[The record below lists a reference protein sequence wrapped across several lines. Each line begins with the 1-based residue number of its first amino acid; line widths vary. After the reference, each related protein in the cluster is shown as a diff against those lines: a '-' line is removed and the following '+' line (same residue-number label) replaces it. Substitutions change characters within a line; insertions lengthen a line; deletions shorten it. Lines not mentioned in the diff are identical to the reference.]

1 MGEKLKHILMGKKG
15 GGSRATVQLVLV
27 MIALAAIVY
36 VFVNAPVRDGLGMMW
51 LIPASFLVCVCLFG
65 RILDFGVGTLGLKI
79 FYVIALIRYIVSPVL
94 ITMTQ
99 GQVHSLRMSSLPASS
114 YRVAIAIQIIELFV
128 CVVTIHSYYPKL
140 VAKNLAKE
148 PAPKDETDSGIHL
161 GGYIVLFGF
170 AVVLLLRFPIWFP
183 GLQIY
188 GIKQATSS
196 GIVLENTLFSCIK
209 TSLFVISLSKTV
221 KRKGTRRFW
230 GNLLMTIFWAIVCL
244 VTTFGSNRSFTLE
257 LFATILVLM
266 LYYFPKYKT
275 GIVICVV
282 PLALIVM
289 FSMIVTKQFD
299 LETAAQFS
307 QVSFDLQY
315 VSNQLEEYTNG
326 LWCIAQSYDASI
338 GLTLIE
344 RFQAIVKELV
354 DALIVPLEIP
364 GLKGLF
370 DFTKDW
376 HSTASVM
383 KYAFQLYDRGQML
396 SFSAGYFI
404 NFGIL
409 GWILFPI
416 ANCVAMRLLV
426 RFSVAYH
433 FSNTIFD
440 KFMYLWSTFLFGLT
454 LCYCTQ
460 TLIYCM
466 SKYILFLWIVKKASK
481 IKGKIGNIII

>member
-1 MGEKLKHILMGKKG
+1 MNNDLYKLLLGKRSG
-15 GGSRATVQLVLV
+15 GGRASIQLIFI
-27 MIALAAIVY
+27 IASLCAAVY
-36 VFVNAPVRDGLGMMW
+36 VFLNGPSREGLELMW
-51 LIPASFLVCVCLFG
+51 LIPVSFIICICFFG

-79 FYVIALIRYIVSPVL
+79 FFGISVIRYIVSPVL

-99 GQVHSLRMSSLPASS
+99 GKVHLIRMTQLPGSS
-114 YRVAIAIQIIELFV
+114 YEIAIIIQIVELFACAATV
-128 CVVTIHSYYPKL
+128 YFEYPK
-140 VAKNLAKE
+140 VVKKYAREDNANKPIE
-148 PAPKDETDSGIHL
+148 SGIHF
-161 GGYIVLFGF
+161 GGYLVLLLF
-170 AVVLLLRFPIWFP
+170 AAVLLLRFPIWYP
-183 GLQIY
+183 ALQIY
-188 GIKQATSS
+188 GIKKATAS
-196 GIVLENTLFSCIK
+196 GIVLENTLFSCVK
-209 TSLFVISLSKTV
+209 TALFVMSLSKTIQ
-221 KRKGTRRFW
+221 RKDKKGFASSF
-230 GNLLMTIFWAIVCL
+230 LMTIFCALVCL
-244 VTTFGSNRSFTLE
+244 LTTFGSNRSFTLE
-257 LFATILVLM
+257 LVATIVVLM
-266 LYYFPKYKT
+266 IYFFPKYKT

-282 PLALIVM
+282 PLAIIVM

-338 GLTLIE
+338 GLTLTQ

-354 DALIVPLEIP
+354 DALIVPLEMP
-364 GLKGLF
+364 GLKGMF

-376 HSTASVM
+376 LSTASVM
-383 KYAFQLYDRGQML
+383 KYSFQIYDRGQML

-404 NFGIL
+404 NFGIM

-416 ANCVAMRLLV
+416 ANCIAMRLLV

-433 FSNTIFD
+433 FSNTVLD

-466 SKYILFLWIVKKASK
+466 SRYILFLWIVKKASR
-481 IKGKIGNIII
+481 IKGKIGNKII